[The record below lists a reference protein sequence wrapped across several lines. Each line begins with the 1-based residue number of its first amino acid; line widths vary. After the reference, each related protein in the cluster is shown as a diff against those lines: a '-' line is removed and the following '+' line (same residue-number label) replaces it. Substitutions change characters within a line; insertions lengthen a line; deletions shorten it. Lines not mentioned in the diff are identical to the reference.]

1 MSSVYL
7 AEHKI
12 SGKKRAI
19 KVLPKKRVSDKS
31 YLDRFYL
38 EGRAAAALNHPNVVR
53 IYDICNEADTHY
65 MVMEYV
71 KGRDLYETVK
81 ANGPLDFGDSAGY
94 VAQAAEGLAHA
105 HEKGLVHRDIKP
117 ANLLLTD
124 DGVVKILD
132 LGLALF
138 QEEETESLTVL
149 YNEKVM
155 GTADYLSPEQAI
167 NSHEVDHRADIYSL
181 GCTLYYLLTGKPPFS
196 EGTLAQ
202 RIAKHQT
209 AEPPLLKDQRPNC
222 PDELIAICHKMMRK
236 VPAER
241 YANCNELA
249 QVMQHFSANRVS
261 AVGTSKKLHE
271 VIAGG
276 GDATARAANVG
287 TEIPLATS
295 TLPAGGGQSS
305 EAHSRTDE
313 IPVGETVSTG
323 DEDNPAMSPFAIE
336 TSAVPDAPGASVS
349 SIIMTRSKPSVG
361 KAVAPKIRVRRRKKP
376 PVWLAPAII
385 GGMLLLLLAVL
396 VLVTSNL

>member
-1 MSSVYL
+1 
-7 AEHKI
+7 
-12 SGKKRAI
+12 
-19 KVLPKKRVSDKS
+19 VLPKKRVSDKS

-81 ANGPLDFGDSAGY
+81 ANGQLDFGNAANY
-94 VAQAAEGLAHA
+94 IVQAAKGLAHA

-124 DGVVKILD
+124 DGGVKILD
-132 LGLALF
+132 LGLALL

-181 GCTLYYLLTGKPPFS
+181 GCTLYYLLTSKPPFS

-209 AEPPLLKDQRPNC
+209 AEPPPLKDQRSDC
-222 PDELIAICHKMMRK
+222 PDELVAICHKMMRK
-236 VPAER
+236 VPTER
-241 YANCNELA
+241 YADCNELA
-249 QVMQHFSANRVS
+249 QVVQHFSEKRVS
-261 AVGTSKKLHE
+261 AAGTNKNLHQA
-271 VIAGG
+271 VAG
-276 GDATARAANVG
+276 GDAAVEAA
-287 TEIPLATS
+287 IPLATS
-295 TLPAGGGQSS
+295 TLPADSGQ
-305 EAHSRTDE
+305 AHTRNEE
-313 IPVGETVSTG
+313 IKVAEPVSIE
-323 DEDNPAMSPFAIE
+323 EDNSEMSPFAIE
-336 TSAVPDAPGASVS
+336 TSAVPDGPNASVS
-349 SIIMTRSKPSVG
+349 SVIMTRSKPSVARG
-361 KAVAPKIRVRRRKKP
+361 GVAPQIRARRRKKP

-385 GGMLLLLLAVL
+385 GGMLMLLLGVL
-396 VLVTSNL
+396 VLVTRNL